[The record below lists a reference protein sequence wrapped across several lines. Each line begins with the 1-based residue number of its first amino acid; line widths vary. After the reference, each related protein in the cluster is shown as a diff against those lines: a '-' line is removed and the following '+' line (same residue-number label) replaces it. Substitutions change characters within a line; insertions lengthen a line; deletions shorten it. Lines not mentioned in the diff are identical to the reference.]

1 MIKKIKVMFTGGGSS
16 GHVTPS
22 LPLISALQHKGADIF
37 YVGSKKGIEHSII
50 KSLKISYYPILV
62 GKLHRYWTWKNLLT
76 PFRLLIGIV
85 QSFLICRKIKPD
97 VIFSKGGFVA
107 LPVVIAAKL
116 NDIPTVIHESDL
128 TPGLANRLCFPFAKL
143 ICITFPSTLKY
154 FKYSSKVLL
163 TGMPIRDALLHGN
176 YHKGLELCGFV
187 DKLKP
192 ILLIMGGGLGSN
204 IINECIRRLINSLTE
219 KFQVIHICGK
229 NKSDPVFEGIKN
241 YKQFEYLQ
249 EELAD
254 IFAIS
259 DLVVSRAGATSI
271 YEILALKKPNIL
283 LPLSRKASRGD
294 QIDNAKYFA
303 NLGFSKVIY
312 FEEFSDEKLLRIL
325 FESYENLDQLKT
337 QLNRFKRLNATQIIL
352 HKLLNFTELIH
363 NTDN

>member
-1 MIKKIKVMFTGGGSS
+1 MTKKIKVIFTGGGSS

-22 LPLISALQHKGADIF
+22 LPLISALQKKGIDIF
-37 YVGSKKGIEHSII
+37 YVGSKKGIERSII
-50 KSLKISYYPILV
+50 KPLKIPYYAITV

-76 PFRLLIGIV
+76 PFQLLAGII

-116 NDIPTVIHESDL
+116 NGISAVIHESDL

-143 ICITFPSTLKY
+143 ICITFPDTLKY
-154 FKYSSKVLL
+154 FKNNSKVLL
-163 TGMPIRDALLHGN
+163 TGMPIRDALLQGN
-176 YHKGLELCGFV
+176 YERGLKFCGFV

-204 IINECIRRLINSLTE
+204 IINECIRRLINPLTE
-219 KFQVIHICGK
+219 KFQVIHICGR
-229 NKSDPVFEGIKN
+229 NKSDPAFEGIKN

-249 EELAD
+249 DELAD
-254 IFAIS
+254 VFAIA
-259 DLVVSRAGATSI
+259 DLIISRAGATAI

-283 LPLSRKASRGD
+283 LPLSKKASRGD

-303 NLGFSKVIY
+303 QLGLSKVIY
-312 FEEFSDEKLLRIL
+312 FEEFSDEKLLKTVS
-325 FESYENLDQLKT
+325 ESYENLDHLKT
-337 QLNRFKRLNATQIIL
+337 QLNRVKKPNATQIIIDAL
-352 HKLLNFTELIH
+352 VNLTSNQ
-363 NTDN
+363 